1 MTDSASDRA
10 PRERPTLPPDPA
22 AYDHPRAELARAKG
36 LETPYIPGGTDPD
49 PDQGRREERRLL
61 RILLVM
67 VIAVILAGFVFGA
80 LALLTTRPA

>member
-1 MTDSASDRA
+1 MTDPA

-49 PDQGRREERRLL
+49 PEAGRREERRLL
-61 RILLVM
+61 RLLIAM
-67 VIAVILAGFVFGA
+67 VAVAVLSGFVFGA
-80 LALLTTRPA
+80 LALLTSRPA